1 MNVPMNVPLRRSM
14 TPDEFL
20 AWEGGQEA
28 RLEFDGFQPVAVD
41 ETDVSPE
48 VGGTAAHSAIQ
59 RNLAISV
66 GGRLRGGPC
75 RFYGSDLKVEV
86 DGSVRYPDGMVV
98 CTPVPPRA
106 TVVHDPVVLFEVLSD
121 GTQAKDR
128 SEKNREYRATASVRR
143 YVMLEQDRVMA
154 TVFHREGDDWVGHV
168 HYEGAV
174 LAMPEIGVEVPL
186 DELYADV
193 DPTVPLGDGEGGGAG
208 P

>member
-1 MNVPMNVPLRRSM
+1 MNAPLRRSM
-14 TPDEFL
+14 TLDEFL
-20 AWEGGQEA
+20 AWEERQGP
-28 RLEFDGFQPVAVD
+28 RYEFDGFQPVAM
-41 ETDVSPE
+41 

-66 GGRLRGGPC
+66 GGRLRGRPC
-75 RFYGSDLKVEV
+75 RFYGSDLKVEAG
-86 DGSVRYPDGMVV
+86 GSMRYPDGMVV
-98 CTPVPPRA
+98 CTPLPPRA

-121 GTQAKDR
+121 STQAKDR
-128 SEKNREYRATASVRR
+128 SEKNREYRATPSVRR

-174 LAMPEIGVEVPL
+174 LALPEIGVEVPL

-193 DPTVPLGDGEGGGAG
+193 DLAAPAGDGGEQAPGLDNS
-208 P
+208 